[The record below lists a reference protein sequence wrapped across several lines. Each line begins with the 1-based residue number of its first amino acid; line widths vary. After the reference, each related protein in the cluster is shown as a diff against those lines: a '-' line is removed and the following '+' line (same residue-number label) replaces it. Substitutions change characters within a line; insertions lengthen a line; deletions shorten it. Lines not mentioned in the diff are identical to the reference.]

1 MTPNCK
7 FITDGEDEDENV
19 DDLNDLINK
28 IHDAFLNLKE
38 LRDHYR
44 KALEQVESLDTEQL
58 RGVLENYA
66 DLEVAILDEWD
77 GVDPEKWRWV

>member
-1 MTPNCK
+1 MDLDTESV
-7 FITDGEDEDENV
+7 ITDGEDEDEKA

-28 IHDAFLNLKE
+28 NHDAFLNLKE

-66 DLEVAILDEWD
+66 DLGNTLKYYWR
-77 GVDPEKWRWV
+77 EKERVSRI